1 MNDLRPLLLVLGVL
15 PVPISVSAF
24 TAAVVLLVLG
34 GELGAELTALESA
47 VGEPAAIDTPPDS
60 LLCVYGAR

>member
-1 MNDLRPLLLVLGVL
+1 MPT
-15 PVPISVSAF
+15 SVSAF
-24 TAAVVLLVLG
+24 TVVVLLVLG

-60 LLCVYGAR
+60 LLCVYGARYRKS